1 MSLRYSLPIAV
12 VLAVLSIRCA
22 GSPAKPEGS
31 VTVTVTTSTTTSIAT
46 TTTTIPA
53 LVAGGVS
60 VSPGSGLAAATAFT
74 FSASAPSGGVEPY
87 VITWKF
93 GDGDEGAGPTAS
105 HIYPTT
111 GTFGV
116 AATFTDSQG
125 KTAQASTSVAV
136 RNVSGRW
143 TAVFDGGVVPSQP
156 IDLVQNGTA
165 VNVTING
172 IPTVV
177 PPVVLGLGTGAGNV
191 SNPRN
196 LSITATFPAAAVGV
210 TLIGRIDETLS
221 SWRGTATG
229 FPGCA
234 SCLFTAT
241 RPPFVGDSGFKN

>member
-1 MSLRYSLPIAV
+1 MRFRYSLLLAV
-12 VLAVLSIRCA
+12 VLAALSVRCA

-31 VTVTVTTSTTTSIAT
+31 VTVTVTTSTTTSTST
-46 TTTTIPA
+46 TTTSIPP
-53 LVAGGVS
+53 LVGGGVS
-60 VSPGSGLAAATAFT
+60 VSPGGAGIMAATAFT

-93 GDGDEGAGPTAS
+93 GDGDEGAGPSAS

-111 GTFGV
+111 GTFG
-116 AATFTDSQG
+116 ATATFTDSQG

-143 TAVFDGGVVPSQP
+143 TAVFDGGVVANQAV
-156 IDLVQNGTA
+156 DLVQNGAA
-165 VNVTING
+165 VNVLINAPG
-172 IPTVV
+172 TFN
-177 PPVVLGLGTGAGNV
+177 LGTGSGNV

-196 LSITATFPAAAVGV
+196 LSVTAAFATPTAPPTAFGA

-229 FPGCA
+229 FPGCP
-234 SCLFTAT
+234 CTFTAT
-241 RPPFVGDSGFKN
+241 RPPFVGDSGIRN

>member
-12 VLAVLSIRCA
+12 LLAVLSIRCA

-31 VTVTVTTSTTTSIAT
+31 VTVTVTTSTTTSTST
-46 TTTTIPA
+46 TTTSIPA

-74 FSASAPSGGVEPY
+74 FSASAPSGGVEPF

-143 TAVFDGGVVPSQP
+143 TAVFNGVVPSQA
-156 IDLVQNGTA
+156 IDLVQNGAA
-165 VNVTING
+165 VNVIVTG
-172 IPTVV
+172 SSLG
-177 PPVVLGLGTGAGNV
+177 PVATGSGNV

-196 LSITATFPAAAVGV
+196 LSITANSATGAM
-210 TLIGRIDETLS
+210 TMIGRIDDALAT
-221 SWRGTATG
+221 WTGTATG
-229 FPGCA
+229 LCA
-234 SCLFTAT
+234 SAAPCTFTAT